1 LRIRRPRKRL
11 KTKKSRREFMA
22 KYEAGDYVFDLK
34 RFFPDPIFSAIT
46 KVRVGSPEII
56 LR

>member
-1 LRIRRPRKRL
+1 
-11 KTKKSRREFMA
+11 MA